1 MCKLYRMS
9 LPCISPGYKLIMK
22 IGSVII
28 VLHAPSD
35 KEVETVDEILAY
47 AAKLRMSFF
56 APPYIKANMILAFLI
71 YLTFCG
77 VVCGYM
83 IYRVAPTHGTKN
95 PMVYLSIC
103 SLAGSV
109 SVMAIKVS

>member
-1 MCKLYRMS
+1 
-9 LPCISPGYKLIMK
+9 
-22 IGSVII
+22 
-28 VLHAPSD
+28 
-35 KEVETVDEILAY
+35 VDEILAY
-47 AAKLRMSFF
+47 AAKLRTYLCNGPVSGRTRLP
-56 APPYIKANMILAFLI
+56 AAFLI

-103 SLAGSV
+103 SLAGSG
-109 SVMAIKVS
+109 SVMAIKVSFTRRPPSALR